1 MAFDSNIREK
11 AKKYID
17 EIKKHNI
24 HILKAYIYGSYAKGI
39 EREDSDIDI
48 ALISSDFS
56 GNRFLD
62 SIKII
67 PMRRNIDSRIEP
79 VTYKPEDFD
88 ESDPLVAEILD
99 SGIEII

>member
-1 MAFDSNIREK
+1 MAFNSNIKEK

-48 ALISSDFS
+48 ALISPDFS

-67 PMRRNIDSRIEP
+67 PMRRKIDSRIEP
-79 VTYKPEDFD
+79 VTFKPEDFD
-88 ESDPLVAEILD
+88 ESDPLAAEIMD
-99 SGIEII
+99 SGIEIV